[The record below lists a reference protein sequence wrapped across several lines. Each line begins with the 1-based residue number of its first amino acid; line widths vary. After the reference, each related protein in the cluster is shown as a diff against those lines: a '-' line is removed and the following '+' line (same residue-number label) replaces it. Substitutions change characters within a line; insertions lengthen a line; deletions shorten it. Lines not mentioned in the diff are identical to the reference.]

1 VELSHDRRSR
11 EELVREA
18 EKARLLLE
26 AARYLGETL
35 SPERVY
41 ERFHEILIDA
51 VPHDGVVVSSYD
63 ADEGLIRAEYVWTD
77 GAKLDPSILPALP
90 LNPGEGGMQSRVIRT
105 GESQLI
111 NDVRER
117 VKGGGTYY
125 DVDREGNMRKLPETG
140 APQTQAAVMVP
151 VKHEGNVVGVVQIMS
166 GDRTYSEYDRE
177 LVEGLVAQMAAAV
190 RNARLNEETRRLEAA
205 EAAAQATADE
215 REHAERVLEAV
226 GDGIFLLD
234 AKSRIGFWNDAAAV
248 ITGLDRSDVLKR
260 PVGEIFTGWPT
271 IADQVPIAEHGERT
285 RSVVLPVSAHGVD
298 LWLSFIAVRSPSG
311 VVYTFRDL
319 TSERSLEEAKSDFI
333 ATVSHELRTPLTA
346 VLGAAQTL
354 LRRDVDFTPE
364 RQTQLLEI
372 IAAQAAR
379 LSKVT
384 DEVLLASSLDRGEVR
399 LDRSVLDV
407 EEIVSETVDTMLH
420 RVPETGSLVLKS
432 SPVGKAYGDRDRVQ
446 QVLVNLIDNA
456 FKYSPGGGAVV
467 VSTARRP
474 GSVRVSVADEG
485 PGVPPLEQSRIF
497 EKFYRVDPR
506 LTRTT
511 GGTGLGLFISRELV
525 ERMGGEIGVESKAG
539 TGSTFFF
546 DLPAA

>member
-166 GDRTYSEYDRE
+166 GERTYSEYDRE

-285 RSVVLPVSAHGVD
+285 RSVVLPVSTHGVD

-485 PGVPPLEQSRIF
+485 SGVPPLEQSRIF

-539 TGSTFFF
+539 AGSTFFF

>member
-1 VELSHDRRSR
+1 MSHDRRSR

-41 ERFHEILIDA
+41 DRFHEILIDA

-63 ADEGLIRAEYVWTD
+63 ANEGLIRAEYVWTD

-166 GDRTYSEYDRE
+166 GERTYSEYDRE

-215 REHAERVLEAV
+215 REHAQRVLEAV

-298 LWLSFIAVRSPSG
+298 LWLSFIAVQSPSG

-354 LRRDVDFTPE
+354 LRRDVVFTPE

-420 RVPETGSLVLKS
+420 RVPETGSLVLES

-456 FKYSPGGGAVV
+456 FKYSPGGGAVI

-539 TGSTFFF
+539 AGSTFFF

>member
-166 GDRTYSEYDRE
+166 GERTYSEYDRE

-285 RSVVLPVSAHGVD
+285 RSVVLPVSTHGVD

-319 TSERSLEEAKSDFI
+319 TSERSLGEAKSDFI

-467 VSTARRP
+467 VSIARRP

-485 PGVPPLEQSRIF
+485 SGVPPLEQSRIF
-497 EKFYRVDPR
+497 EEFYRVDPR

-539 TGSTFFF
+539 AGSTFFF

>member
-41 ERFHEILIDA
+41 DRFHEILIDA

>member
-1 VELSHDRRSR
+1 LSHDRRSR

-41 ERFHEILIDA
+41 DRFHEILIDA

-63 ADEGLIRAEYVWTD
+63 ANEGLIRAEYVWTD

-166 GDRTYSEYDRE
+166 GERTYSEYDRE

-215 REHAERVLEAV
+215 REHAQRVLEAV

-354 LRRDVDFTPE
+354 LRRDVVFTPE

-420 RVPETGSLVLKS
+420 RVPETGSLVLES

-456 FKYSPGGGAVV
+456 FKYSPGGGAVI

-539 TGSTFFF
+539 AGSTFFF

>member
-41 ERFHEILIDA
+41 DRFHEILIDA

-63 ADEGLIRAEYVWTD
+63 ANEGLIRAEYVWTD

-166 GDRTYSEYDRE
+166 GERTYSEYDRE

-215 REHAERVLEAV
+215 REHAQRVLEAV

-298 LWLSFIAVRSPSG
+298 LWLSFIAVQSPSG

-354 LRRDVDFTPE
+354 LRRDVVFTPE

-420 RVPETGSLVLKS
+420 RVPETGSLVLES

-456 FKYSPGGGAVV
+456 FKYSPGGGAVI

-539 TGSTFFF
+539 AGSTFFF

>member
-41 ERFHEILIDA
+41 DRFHEILIDA

-539 TGSTFFF
+539 AGSTFFF